1 MTAGSVA
8 ARVPLA
14 RHGLRAALIGTVS
27 LVFLIVVIVG
37 GIVSWPTRSASFL
50 PSPVAIADIPAN
62 YLVLY
67 QQAAARFGVDWAVL
81 AAIGKI
87 ECDHGR
93 LEAPGCNPPG
103 TVNRAGATG
112 PMQFL
117 GSTWRA
123 GTPPMTIPAIGA
135 PTPTTAEGYASDGD
149 GDGFADVWNPAD
161 AIAGAARLLR
171 SNGAPADYRRAV
183 FAYNHAGW
191 YVDAVLAKAEEY
203 RGAFAPGAS
212 GNARTALAWAVA
224 HVGRFTYNLGPPT
237 DRGGSIQ
244 DMQRREPAGSTC
256 DCSMFV
262 RWAMAQAGL
271 DVGLTTS
278 SQWTAN
284 GVLPAG
290 DTPQANA
297 VVSRGVGPGPPPG
310 GYRPGD
316 LIFFDVDDG
325 PTGHVALWLGNGQ
338 IVHCSSSG
346 GGSNIR
352 PLAGYVAPTGWLRWT
367 LTAGG

>member
-14 RHGLRAALIGTVS
+14 RHGVRAALIGTVS

-37 GIVSWPTRSASFL
+37 GIVSWPTRSASFS
-50 PSPVAIADIPAN
+50 PSPVAIADIPAH

-123 GTPPMTIPAIGA
+123 GTPPMTIPAVGP
-135 PTPTTAEGYASDGD
+135 PTDSTAEGYASDGD
-149 GDGFADVWNPAD
+149 GDGF
-161 AIAGAARLLR
+161 
-171 SNGAPADYRRAV
+171 
-183 FAYNHAGW
+183 
-191 YVDAVLAKAEEY
+191 
-203 RGAFAPGAS
+203 
-212 GNARTALAWAVA
+212 ALAWAVA

-237 DRGGSIQ
+237 DRGGSVQ
-244 DMQRREPAGSTC
+244 DMQRREPTNSTC

-271 DVGLTTS
+271 DAGLTTS
-278 SQWTAN
+278 SQ
-284 GVLPAG
+284 G
-290 DTPQANA
+290 
-297 VVSRGVGPGPPPG
+297 
-310 GYRPGD
+310 
-316 LIFFDVDDG
+316 
-325 PTGHVALWLGNGQ
+325 
-338 IVHCSSSG
+338 
-346 GGSNIR
+346 
-352 PLAGYVAPTGWLRWT
+352 
-367 LTAGG
+367 